1 MGSTDEMDERE
12 ADNDARSSS
21 DSDANAEANVFP
33 VIERRYEPVPD
44 LDDRLRSIYALF
56 AVHSPPNPSAGT
68 EEPACRAAV
77 VADACASSVGST
89 GRRTASTRSA

>member
-1 MGSTDEMDERE
+1 MGSMDEMGERE

-44 LDDRLRSIYALF
+44 LDDRLRSIYAML
-56 AVHSPPNPSAGT
+56 SLPSFPL
-68 EEPACRAAV
+68 E
-77 VADACASSVGST
+77 
-89 GRRTASTRSA
+89 